1 MKESIKLD
9 QDSDRPL
16 REVVFLRLRRAI
28 LQGELEPGERLME
41 IRLAE
46 QLGVSR
52 TPVRDAI
59 HKLVDEGLVNIVPRC
74 GAVVAGITD
83 KDMRDVLEVRITL
96 EELAVTLCTERIT
109 ADGVEKLKAANEEF
123 RKTVASGELIEI
135 AAADVA
141 FHDIIYSI
149 TENKRLL
156 QIINDLREQIYR
168 YRLEYLKNDKAR
180 QELISEHNQIIK
192 YISSGDT
199 DKAKAAIREHIE
211 NQMNEIAS
219 VINKN
224 QEKYA
229 GEYYE

>member
-1 MKESIKLD
+1 MKDSIRLD
-9 QDSDRPL
+9 PDSDRPL

-28 LQGELEPGERLME
+28 LQGELDPGERLME

-59 HKLVDEGLVNIVPRC
+59 HKLVEEGLVSIVPRC

-96 EELAVTLCTERIT
+96 EKLAVSLCTERIT
-109 ADGVEKLKAANEEF
+109 ADGVERLKEANEKF
-123 RKTVASGELIEI
+123 RKTVASGELIKI
-135 AAADVA
+135 AEADVA

-149 TENKRLL
+149 TDNKRLL

-180 QELISEHNQIIK
+180 LELVGEHNRIIK
-192 YISSGDT
+192 YISEGDIE
-199 DKAKAAIREHIE
+199 KAKTAIREHIE
-211 NQMNEIAS
+211 NQMNDIAA
-219 VINKN
+219 VIRNKT
-224 QEKYA
+224 A
-229 GEYYE
+229 TDDLYE